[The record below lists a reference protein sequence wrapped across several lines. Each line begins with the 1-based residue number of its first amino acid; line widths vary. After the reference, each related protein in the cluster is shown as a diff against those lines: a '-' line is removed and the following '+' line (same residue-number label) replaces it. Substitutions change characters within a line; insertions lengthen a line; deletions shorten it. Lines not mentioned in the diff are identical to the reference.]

1 MTTPKLSSH
10 ELFEFFLLVL
20 VVVFSN
26 KVLNALY
33 VNFVF
38 SLAAAADDFEGIVPK
53 VDRQT

>member
-1 MTTPKLSSH
+1 
-10 ELFEFFLLVL
+10 LLVL

-26 KVLNALY
+26 KVLNALN

-38 SLAAAADDFEGIVPK
+38 VFLAAAADDFEGIVPK